1 MIDTLMA
8 LWNRGYSGRGIMVSL
23 AFALICISI
32 SLLLVTVGG
41 SWASLFAQRP
51 TYPRRIVGTTNL
63 TATAQAS
70 GIQPVAD
77 NTVTFQAPTST
88 AQPCAT
94 LTPRS
99 EKTPTTHVSATVY
112 QGGGY
117 PRKPTVTPRRPRPTP
132 TPTPIRPTPTPVTA
146 TPTPT
151 VTPTVVVTITPT
163 ETETPTPV
171 ITPTPTNTLTPVV
184 TPTATATPVSTPTI
198 TPTVGVTPTIT
209 VGATPTGSPIVI
221 ITQTHQKHLRGG
233 TPVGAVGSGTGTT
246 GQNGRGGTAWNTG
259 CNRSGTVGD
268 TLDMQSSGG
277 SIAAALERDVWLI
290 LGGSTGGTLL
300 FYASVYVM
308 MRKRIRK

>member
-8 LWNRGYSGRGIMVSL
+8 LWNRGYSGRGIMVSV

-41 SWASLFAQRP
+41 SWAALFARRP
-51 TYPRRIVGTTNL
+51 TYPHGIVGTADL
-63 TATAQAS
+63 TATAQAG

-77 NTVTFQAPTST
+77 NTVTFQAPPT
-88 AQPCAT
+88 ATTQPCAT
-94 LTPRS
+94 LTPHS
-99 EKTPTTHVSATVY
+99 EKTPTTYVSVTAY
-112 QGGGY
+112 HGGDY
-117 PRKPTVTPRRPRPTP
+117 PRKPTVTPTHPRPTP
-132 TPTPIRPTPTPVTA
+132 TPTRPTPTPVRA
-146 TPTPT
+146 TPTPM

-163 ETETPTPV
+163 ETGTPTPV

-184 TPTATATPVSTPTI
+184 TPTDTTTPVSTPTI

-221 ITQTHQKHLRGG
+221 ITQTHQKPMHGG

-246 GQNGRGGTAWNTG
+246 GQNGNGGATGNTG
-259 CNRSGTVGD
+259 CNRSGSVGD
-268 TLDMQSSGG
+268 TLDMQSSDG
-277 SIAAALERDVWLI
+277 SIIAALERDVWLI

-308 MRKRIRK
+308 MCKRVRK

>member
-8 LWNRGYSGRGIMVSL
+8 LWNRGYSGRGIMVSM

-32 SLLLVTVGG
+32 SLLLVTVGS

-51 TYPRRIVGTTNL
+51 TYPRSIVGTADL
-63 TATAQAS
+63 TATAQAG

-77 NTVTFQAPTST
+77 NTVTFQAPPTAT

-94 LTPRS
+94 LTS
-99 EKTPTTHVSATVY
+99 HSGKTPTTYVSVTAY
-112 QGGGY
+112 HGGGY
-117 PRKPTVTPRRPRPTP
+117 PRKPTVTPTRP
-132 TPTPIRPTPTPVTA
+132 TPTPIRPTPTPVRA

-151 VTPTVVVTITPT
+151 EVKATVTPTAVVTITPT
-163 ETETPTPV
+163 ATPTPV
-171 ITPTPTNTLTPVV
+171 ITPTPTNTPTPVV
-184 TPTATATPVSTPTI
+184 TPTDTPTI

-209 VGATPTGSPIVI
+209 VGTTPTSSPIVI

-233 TPVGAVGSGTGTT
+233 TPVDPVGTGTGTT
-246 GQNGRGGTAWNTG
+246 GQSGNGGTAWNTG
-259 CNRSGTVGD
+259 CTHSGTVGD
-268 TLDMQSSGG
+268 TLDMQSSDS

-308 MRKRIRK
+308 LRKRVRK

>member
-8 LWNRGYSGRGIMVSL
+8 LWNRGYSGRGIMVSI

-51 TYPRRIVGTTNL
+51 TTYPRSIVGTADL
-63 TATAQAS
+63 SATAQAS

-77 NTVTFQAPTST
+77 NTVTFQAPTAT

-99 EKTPTTHVSATVY
+99 GKTPATHVSATAY
-112 QGGGY
+112 RGGNY
-117 PRKPTVTPRRPRPTP
+117 PRKPTVTPTRPRPTP
-132 TPTPIRPTPTPVTA
+132 TPIRLTPTPVRA

-163 ETETPTPV
+163 ATPTPV
-171 ITPTPTNTLTPVV
+171 ITPTPTNTPTPIV
-184 TPTATATPVSTPTI
+184 TPTATPTPVITPTI

-209 VGATPTGSPIVI
+209 VGITPTSSPIVI
-221 ITQTHQKHLRGG
+221 ITQTHQKHLHGG
-233 TPVGAVGSGTGTT
+233 TPVAPVGTGTGTT
-246 GQNGRGGTAWNTG
+246 GQNGNGGTTWRSTG
-259 CNRSGTVGD
+259 CNHAGTVGD
-268 TLDMQSSGG
+268 TLDMHSSDG

-300 FYASVYVM
+300 FYASVYFM
-308 MRKRIRK
+308 MRKRVRK